1 MKHKQ
6 LITFLKNKGFFL
18 AKKEVR
24 KTENGKRIT
33 DKKKSCYIISL
44 SPFINDYTEIF
55 RLFSDGRLQISNTVS
70 DIIEKY
76 IGVNN
81 ITLTDVGR
89 SSKGLTSFNAEKTK
103 QSSDIFNSIKE
114 NENIILCE
122 IINKITTEIDM
133 RKRWED
139 INFNIRG

>member
-55 RLFSDGRLQISNTVS
+55 RLFRMEGYKFQILFRISLKNTLV
-70 DIIEKY
+70 
-76 IGVNN
+76 
-81 ITLTDVGR
+81 
-89 SSKGLTSFNAEKTK
+89 
-103 QSSDIFNSIKE
+103 
-114 NENIILCE
+114 
-122 IINKITTEIDM
+122 
-133 RKRWED
+133 
-139 INFNIRG
+139 